1 MKIHP
6 GKIGNM
12 NTDLN
17 YSYNNK
23 KVLVTGN
30 TGFKGGWL
38 SQWLLLL
45 NAEVFGYALEPPTT
59 PSLFE
64 QLQLNKHSNNN
75 INDVRDLASLK
86 KYINEVKPDII
97 FHLAAQSLVRESYKN
112 PIDTIETNINGTA
125 NVLEAVRQLGLS
137 TNIIVITSDKCY
149 ENQEWLHG
157 YRENDPMGGYDP
169 YSMSKGAAELVVAAW
184 RRSFFNT
191 KDFEKHGVKLASARA
206 GNVIG
211 GGDWADDRIVPDC
224 IRSLQKEKEIYV
236 RNPLATR
243 PWQHVLESLG
253 GYLVLGNKLMNI
265 GKDELDTYC
274 SGFNFGPLS
283 SSNKS
288 VEVLVKEILF
298 NWGSGSWTYKKENAL
313 HEAFLLN
320 LSIDK
325 AYHLLNW
332 QPVWSF
338 KTTVKNTVDW
348 YKTTFENPE
357 NISQLTEKQIA
368 EYSKS
373 LLT

>member
-1 MKIHP
+1 MEELEIMSIKLQ
-6 GKIGNM
+6 N
-12 NTDLN
+12 N
-17 YSYNNK
+17 YKGK

-30 TGFKGGWL
+30 TGFKGSWL

-45 NAEVFGYALEPPTT
+45 NAEVFGYALEPPTI
-59 PSLFE
+59 PSLFN

-75 INDVRDLASLK
+75 LNDVRNLEALK

-112 PIDTIETNINGTA
+112 PIETIETNINGTA

-169 YSMSKGAAELVVAAW
+169 YSMSKGAAELVVSAW

-191 KDFEKHGVKLASARA
+191 NDYNNHGVKLASARA

-224 IRSLQKEKEIYV
+224 IRSLQKKQEISV

-265 GKDELDTYC
+265 GGDELDTYC

-288 VEVLVKEILF
+288 VEILVKEILN
-298 NWGSGSWTYKKENAL
+298 NWGSGTWTYKKENAF

-325 AYHLLNW
+325 VYHLLNW
-332 QPVWSF
+332 QPVWGF

-348 YKTTFENPE
+348 YKTTFDNPK
-357 NISQLTEKQIA
+357 NILQITERQIT

-373 LLT
+373 LML

>member
-1 MKIHP
+1 
-6 GKIGNM
+6 M
-12 NTDLN
+12 NLDFQNT
-17 YSYNNK
+17 YRGK

-30 TGFKGGWL
+30 TGFKGSWL

-59 PSLFE
+59 PSLFN
-64 QLQLNKHSNNN
+64 QLQLNKHSNHNR
-75 INDVRDLASLK
+75 NDVRDLESLK
-86 KYINEVKPDII
+86 KCIKEIKPDII
-97 FHLAAQSLVRESYKN
+97 FHLAAQSLVRESYDN
-112 PIDTIETNINGTA
+112 PIETLETNINGTA

-137 TNIIVITSDKCY
+137 TNIVVITSDKCY
-149 ENQEWLHG
+149 ENKEWIHG

-169 YSMSKGAAELVVAAW
+169 YSMSKGAAELVVSSW
-184 RRSFFNT
+184 RRSFFNIN
-191 KDFEKHGVKLASARA
+191 DYNNHGVKVASARA

-224 IRSLQKEKEIYV
+224 MRSLQKNEEIFV

-253 GYLVLGNKLMNI
+253 GYLVLGNRLLNLDD
-265 GKDELDTYC
+265 KDLDTYC

-283 SSNKS
+283 ASNKT
-288 VEVLVKEILF
+288 VEVLVKEILE
-298 NWGSGSWTYKKENAL
+298 NWGRGSWTYKKEDAR

-332 QPVWSF
+332 QPVWNF
-338 KTTVKNTVDW
+338 KTTVKNTAEW
-348 YKTTFENPE
+348 YKNTFENQDQIV
-357 NISQLTEKQIA
+357 NITEKQIT

-373 LLT
+373 LKF